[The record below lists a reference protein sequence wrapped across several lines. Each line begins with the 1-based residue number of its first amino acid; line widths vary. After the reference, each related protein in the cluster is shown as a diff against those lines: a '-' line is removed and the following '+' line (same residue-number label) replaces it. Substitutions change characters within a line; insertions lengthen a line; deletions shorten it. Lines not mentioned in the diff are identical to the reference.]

1 MLNIDVGAFLVLA
14 PEQRVQRLRGEVH
27 LLQTLWSWEDSFR
40 KTFQYAASIA
50 FEDRER
56 KEVHLNERAFLDLT
70 YATLVQRPSDLVHL
84 ATALSPRLEVEF
96 LRDFVRSPLIRN
108 DVLFNL
114 AQLPELFNRLTPD
127 PSWVEVVVFAHGAT
141 LLNSYPNRSF
151 SIAELLPLGIDVD
164 RSSSRAVLSS

>member
-1 MLNIDVGAFLVLA
+1 
-14 PEQRVQRLRGEVH
+14 
-27 LLQTLWSWEDSFR
+27 
-40 KTFQYAASIA
+40 
-50 FEDRER
+50 
-56 KEVHLNERAFLDLT
+56 
-70 YATLVQRPSDLVHL
+70 
-84 ATALSPRLEVEF
+84 
-96 LRDFVRSPLIRN
+96 LIRN

-164 RSSSRAVLSS
+164 RSSSRAVLSSALDGNQLLPAEKPTLLSLFPDDAYFRKRISPDGV